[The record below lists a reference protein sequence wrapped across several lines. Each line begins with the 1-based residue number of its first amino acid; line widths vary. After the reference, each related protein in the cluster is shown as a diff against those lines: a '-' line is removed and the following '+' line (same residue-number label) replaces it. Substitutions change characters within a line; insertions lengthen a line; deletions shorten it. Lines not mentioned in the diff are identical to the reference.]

1 MSSEE
6 SRRIQATLVKEVE
19 TTNTPLEIQR
29 QVWET
34 EAAQTQLPTG
44 TTLTPLSANGVPCE
58 YVSNPEADPTRV
70 VVHLHGGGFN
80 SGLSRTHRDLAA
92 RLSLATHTP
101 VLLVDYRLAPEHP
114 FPAAIED
121 VVKVC
126 RWLLAN
132 GQGPSRMAMSGD
144 SAGGGLVVSALLSL
158 RDDQEPLPAAAV
170 LLSPWL
176 DLALSGETI
185 TSRAALDPIVSL
197 AGLRTAA
204 QYYLGDDDPTTP
216 LASPIYA
223 DLSGLPPLLIQ
234 VGEHELL
241 LSDSLRLA
249 DKAKAAGVEVQL
261 EVWPEMWHVWHSWAA
276 SLPEAQ
282 EALQRIGDFVCS
294 QQFQATDEGIVSAGR
309 KP

>member
-58 YVSNPEADPTRV
+58 YVSNQEADPTRV

-80 SGLSRTHRDLAA
+80 SGSSRTHRDLAA

-132 GQGPSRMAMSGD
+132 GQEPSRMAMSGD

-204 QYYLGDDDPTTP
+204 QYYLGDGDPTTP

-234 VGEHELL
+234 VGDHELL

-249 DKAKAAGVEVQL
+249 DKAKAAGVKVQL

-282 EALQRIGDFVCS
+282 EALHRIGDFVRSRLGVTKRCS
-294 QQFQATDEGIVSAGR
+294 S
-309 KP
+309 

>member
-1 MSSEE
+1 MPSEE
-6 SRRIQATLVKEVE
+6 SRRIRATLIKAVE

-29 QVWET
+29 QTWET
-34 EAAQTQLPTG
+34 EASQTRLPTG

-58 YVSNPEADPTRV
+58 YVSNPEADPARV
-70 VVHLHGGGFN
+70 VIHLHGGGFN
-80 SGLSRTHRDLAA
+80 SGSCRTHRDLAA
-92 RLSLATHTP
+92 RLSLAVRAP

-114 FPAAIED
+114 FPAAVED
-121 VVKVC
+121 VVKVY
-126 RWLLAN
+126 RWLLAD
-132 GQGPSRMAMSGD
+132 GKEPSRMAMSGD
-144 SAGGGLVVSALLSL
+144 SAGGGLVISGLLSL
-158 RDDQEPLPAAAV
+158 RDGQELLPGAAV

-176 DLALSGETI
+176 DLTLTGETM
-185 TSRAALDPIVSL
+185 TSRAGLDPIVSL

-204 QYYLGDDDPTTP
+204 QYYLGDRDPTTP

-234 VGEHELL
+234 VGDHELL

-249 DKAKAAGVEVQL
+249 DRAKAAGVEVQL

-282 EALQRIGDFVCS
+282 EALHRIGDFVRERL
-294 QQFQATDEGIVSAGR
+294 A
-309 KP
+309 